1 MKKIILSIV
10 FVLIANVSVMAATS
24 TTNWDSAAAVQRVNT
39 IGKKLIAA
47 NGIGQNITF
56 KVSDQADI
64 NAYANINKEVYV
76 YKGLLEYVTDD
87 QELAAVIS
95 HELGHILN
103 GHCAKQGVLNTGVN
117 VLANVAAQRV
127 GTLAAGVGQQLVS
140 SKMSRKDEFEAD
152 ITGVDIMTK
161 AGYNPL
167 AMISVLNKICGN
179 YVDILQSHPSG
190 EKRLLNIYNYVE
202 YNYPAKL
209 KTGYNSESYKKASVL
224 LTPIAEK
231 RRASKS
237 LTNKY
242 EKEQKKLLVKKEK
255 RMKKA
260 SRTSTIWDGYY
271 STLLLMAQ

>member
-1 MKKIILSIV
+1 MKKIVFSIV
-10 FVLIANVSVMAATS
+10 FMLIANVAVFAATATVAT

-39 IGKKLIAA
+39 IGKKLIVA

-76 YKGLLEYVTDD
+76 YKGLLQYVTDD

-117 VLANVAAQRV
+117 ILANIASRKV
-127 GTLAAGVGQQLVS
+127 GTVAAGVGQQLVS

-190 EKRLLNIYNYVE
+190 EKKI
-202 YNYPAKL
+202 
-209 KTGYNSESYKKASVL
+209 
-224 LTPIAEK
+224 I
-231 RRASKS
+231 
-237 LTNKY
+237 KY
-242 EKEQKKLLVKKEK
+242 L
-255 RMKKA
+255 
-260 SRTSTIWDGYY
+260 
-271 STLLLMAQ
+271 